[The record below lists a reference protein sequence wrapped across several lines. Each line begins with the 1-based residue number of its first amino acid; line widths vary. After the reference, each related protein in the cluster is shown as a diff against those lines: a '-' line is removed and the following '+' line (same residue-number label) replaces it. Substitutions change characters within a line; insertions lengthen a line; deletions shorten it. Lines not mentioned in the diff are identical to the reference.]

1 MSSTT
6 VLTETGLY
14 LYGITLAPDRA
25 TGPVQGI
32 GGADVQLI
40 AEDRLAAIVSR
51 LDAGKLRPQ
60 RAHLSAHHRVL
71 RDFAERQPVLPVVF
85 GTLSGCEADLREIL
99 NANRDALARLLERL
113 RGKTEMGLKVYWD
126 LPDIFEYFVATNQE
140 LEHMRDR
147 LFRPGRTCTLEEK
160 VELGKR
166 FERLLQ
172 QARQRHQA
180 AVKRAIADCCA
191 ELRSTDPGEERMI
204 MKLACLVERD
214 RQQDWED
221 GVRQAARQFDD
232 HYRFEYSGPWPPY
245 SFADIDL
252 KLG

>member
-6 VLTETGLY
+6 ITVETGFY
-14 LYGITLAPDRA
+14 LYGITLAPDLA
-25 TGPVQGI
+25 TAPLCGI
-32 GGADVQLI
+32 GGSDVGLLT
-40 AEDRLAAIVSR
+40 EGRLAAIVSR

-71 RDFAERQPVLPVVF
+71 REFAERQPVLPVVF
-85 GTLSGCEADLREIL
+85 GTLSGSESELREFL
-99 NANRDALARLLERL
+99 RANRDALATLLERL
-113 RGKTEMGLKVYWD
+113 RDKVEMGLKVCWEI
-126 LPDIFEYFVATNQE
+126 PDIFEYFISTNQE

-147 LFRPGRTCTLEEK
+147 LFRPGRACTLEEK
-160 VELGKR
+160 LELGKL

-180 AVKRAIADCCA
+180 AVKRAIADCCT

-204 MKLACLVERD
+204 MKLACLVEKD
-214 RQQDWED
+214 RLPDWEER
-221 GVRQAARQFDD
+221 VRQAARQFDD

-245 SFADIDL
+245 NFADIDL
-252 KLG
+252 KFD